1 MGMVTVTAT
10 SSIEDAVTITDGT
23 GAAATTSTG
32 TTAVI
37 IIIADGVFAAFA
49 IVTHCPGDAR
59 MQRCE
64 RVAPSRRGRFS
75 RH

>member
-1 MGMVTVTAT
+1 MAAVTAT
-10 SSIEDAVTITDGT
+10 SSIEDAVTITVGI

-37 IIIADGVFAAFA
+37 IIRRVFAVFAF
-49 IVTHCPGDAR
+49 VTHCPGESEL
-59 MQRCE
+59 QRCE
-64 RVAPSRRGRFS
+64 RVAPSRRDRFS